1 MPLHWI
7 ILLYFVAMVVVVCG
21 SGWFVERQR
30 RRFEMEPSDDSIFR
44 CRKCRYVYTDDHDV
58 DRSRC
63 PQCGTSNEV
72 FRFY

>member
-7 ILLYFVAMVVVVCG
+7 ILLYFTAMMAIICG

-30 RRFEMEPSDDSIFR
+30 RRFEIEPSEDSIFR
-44 CRKCRYVYTDDHDV
+44 CRKCRYVYTDDPEV

-63 PQCGTSNEV
+63 PECGAVNEA
-72 FRFY
+72 FHFY